1 MLAILSPAKDM
12 TIPSIHDFDQI
23 QYTIPQ
29 SRELS
34 KILIEELQKMD
45 ADDLMHL
52 MKINAKLASLNVHR
66 FQKWNIEHTPENS
79 APAALAFTGE
89 AYRGLRTNEFNA
101 DQLHKLQKQLIIL
114 SGLYGLLRPLDLIQP
129 YRLEMGTSKSFG
141 SAKNLYEFWK
151 PQLNKLLKISL
162 QNSIGETVL
171 INVASKE
178 YASIIDFKA
187 LGCRIITPNFY
198 EDQNGV
204 RKMVTVYAKRARGSF
219 VRFMVENQ
227 IEKANDLKAFDTD
240 GYYFD
245 NQNSTESQWV
255 FVR

>member
-29 SRELS
+29 SLELS
-34 KILIEELQKMD
+34 RILIEDLRKMD
-45 ADDLMHL
+45 AEDLMHF
-52 MKINAKLASLNVHR
+52 MKINTKLASLNVHR
-66 FQKWNIEHTPENS
+66 FQKWDIEHTIENS
-79 APAALAFTGE
+79 TPAALSFTGE
-89 AYRGLRTNEFNA
+89 AYRGLRTNTFNP

-129 YRLEMGTSKSFG
+129 YRLEMGTNKSFA

-151 PQLNKLLKISL
+151 PQINKLLDVTL
-162 QNSIGETVL
+162 QNSLGESVL

-178 YASIIDFKA
+178 YSSIIDFKA
-187 LGCRIITPNFY
+187 LGCRTITPNFY

-204 RKMVTVYAKRARGSF
+204 RKLVTVYAKRARGSF

-227 IEKANDLKAFDTD
+227 IEKANDLKAYDTD

-245 NQNSTESQWV
+245 NQNSTENQWV

>member
-29 SRELS
+29 SLELS

-66 FQKWNIEHTPENS
+66 FQKWDIEHTLRNS
-79 APAALAFTGE
+79 TPAALTFTGE
-89 AYRGLRTNEFNA
+89 AFRGLRATEFTTIEFKQIQN
-101 DQLHKLQKQLIIL
+101 QLSIL

-129 YRLEMGTSKSFG
+129 YRLEMGTNKSFA

-151 PQLNKLLKISL
+151 PQINKLLDVTL
-162 QNSIGETVL
+162 QNSLGESVL

-178 YASIIDFKA
+178 YSSIIDFKT
-187 LGCRIITPNFY
+187 LGCRTITPNFY

-227 IEKANDLKAFDTD
+227 IEKANDLKTFDTD

-245 NQNSTESQWV
+245 NQNSTENQWV
-255 FVR
+255 FIR